1 MIGRVPK
8 KSSTLRRPTRDFSL
22 RRWIAPGAGLLL
34 TLYVTYWCYRFLV
47 SRLGALAPLVFVIG
61 ALPVLVGIVVWVWH
75 RYGSVIM
82 RHAEG
87 AMGWTRTRTK
97 RSDWY
102 RTTHA
107 RYPALFRFSTDRLEP
122 HGAAGLGLSV
132 VVVSAA
138 AALWAFAELLVE
150 VVSGSPITTVDHRII
165 NLFQMLR
172 TPAADRLML
181 GATYIGS
188 GQGVAV
194 IAGAAVLIAIL
205 LRRWRDALMI
215 TASLAAG
222 SAFFSIAKLIIRRPR
237 PPLYD
242 ARIVQGGF
250 SFPSGHATMA
260 AVLYATFAVI
270 LIRSFR
276 SFWLRLPIALC
287 ATIAVLWIGLSR
299 VYLGVHYPSD
309 VLAGWAAGVL
319 WALVTLAVSRLWQSK
334 NTATPEATHAVATDS
349 VGRMKWPRLA
359 AVGIVLLAS
368 ITYLGTAWPSVPPE
382 RPKPKATLSAITDAQ
397 LIPVLH
403 TRVPRYTVGLFGHRQ
418 EPINVIFIGSAS
430 DVVRAFRAADW
441 VQADRLSLLSLRRA
455 LSAALTGGPD
465 PTGPVTPS
473 FLGEQPELL
482 AFSQAAGH
490 TFATR
495 HHIRIWLSSYEL
507 TSGSS
512 VWLATTS
519 YDSGYAI
526 SAGSFLPVHEIA
538 PDIDDER
545 EYVVA
550 SLMRGL
556 THAILVADTT
566 RIQLVPPEI
575 GTNAFGQPFFTYGQ
589 AVVMQFAAM
598 PAHQ

>member
-1 MIGRVPK
+1 MTEE
-8 KSSTLRRPTRDFSL
+8 SSALRSGRDFFV
-22 RRWIAPGAGLLL
+22 RRWIGPAAGLLL
-34 TLYVTYWCYRFLV
+34 TLYVAYWCYRFLV
-47 SRLGALAPLVFVIG
+47 SRVGALAPLVFAIC
-61 ALPVLVGIVVWVWH
+61 ALPVLIGIAAWVWH
-75 RYGSVIM
+75 RYGSVFM
-82 RHAEG
+82 RHTVSAMHCTLNRAE
-87 AMGWTRTRTK
+87 

-102 RTTHA
+102 RSAHA
-107 RYPALFRFSTDRLEP
+107 RYPALFRFAIGRLEP
-122 HGAAGLGLSV
+122 HAATGLGLSV
-132 VVVSAA
+132 VVVAA
-138 AALWAFAELLVE
+138 SAALWAFVEVLIE
-150 VVSGSPITTVDHRII
+150 VVSGSSITTVDHRVI

-188 GQGVAV
+188 AKGVAV
-194 IAGAAVLIAIL
+194 IAGAAVLIGIL
-205 LRRWRDALMI
+205 LRRWRDALMVI
-215 TASLAAG
+215 ASLAAG
-222 SAFFSIAKLIIRRPR
+222 TAFFSIVKLIIRRPR

-242 ARIVQGGF
+242 TRIVQGGF

-270 LIRSFR
+270 LIRSAR
-276 SFWLRLPIALC
+276 TFWLRLLIALC
-287 ATIAVLWIGLSR
+287 ATLAVLWIGLSR

-309 VLAGWAAGVL
+309 VLAGWAAGIL
-319 WALVTLAVSRLWQSK
+319 WALLALAVSRLWQPK
-334 NTATPEATHAVATDS
+334 NTAPPDATHAAATES
-349 VGRMKWPRLA
+349 IARMKWPPVA
-359 AVGIVLLAS
+359 AAGLVLLAS
-368 ITYLGTAWPSVPPE
+368 IIYLVTAWPSVPPE
-382 RPKPKATLSAITDAQ
+382 RPAPKTTLSAITDAQ

-418 EPINVIFIGSAS
+418 EPINVILIGSAS
-430 DVVRAFRAADW
+430 DLVRAFRAADW

-482 AFSQAAGH
+482 AFSQAAGR

-507 TSGSS
+507 TSGSPI
-512 VWLATTS
+512 WLATTS

-526 SAGSFLPVHEIA
+526 SAGSFLPVHKIA

-556 THAILVADTT
+556 TRAILVADTT
-566 RIQLVPPEI
+566 RIQLVAPEI

-589 AVVMQFAAM
+589 AVMIHLRVMTTH
-598 PAHQ
+598 P